1 MIEFYLG
8 GARSGKSRLA
18 EQSAMNSGME
28 LVYIATGEARDEEMS
43 DRISRHKQQ
52 RGESWVTIEESLQLV
67 TTLQRESRHNRCVVV
82 DCLTLWLSN
91 WLDYDETAWPQ
102 AQSDLLA
109 LLPMLEGKII
119 FVSNEVGQGVVP
131 MNALARKFVDE
142 SGRLHQALAAQSD
155 TVYFVVAG
163 IPQVIKE
170 K

>member
-43 DRISRHKQQ
+43 DRISRHQQQ

-67 TTLQRESRHNRCVVV
+67 ATLQRESRHNRCVVV

>member
-43 DRISRHKQQ
+43 DRIAHHKQQ